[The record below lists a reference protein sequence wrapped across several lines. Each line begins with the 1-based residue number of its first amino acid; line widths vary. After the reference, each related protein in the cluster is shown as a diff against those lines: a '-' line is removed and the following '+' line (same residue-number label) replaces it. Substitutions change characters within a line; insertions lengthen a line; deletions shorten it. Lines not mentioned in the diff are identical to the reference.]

1 MQKLSA
7 SVADKRFRREL
18 SQILGVKLSLWAQTF
33 VPVMWSGYLFLISHE
48 AHVAC
53 QRGCLLILVFP
64 INCFI
69 PCNSI
74 CVISVTRSQCPVT
87 PVCLFV
93 PFSHQSV
100 YLAFINC
107 WVAVACRVSD
117 EGDSEA

>member
-1 MQKLSA
+1 MGTD
-7 SVADKRFRREL
+7 VCPCDVEW
-18 SQILGVKLSLWAQTF
+18 IF
-33 VPVMWSGYLFLISHE
+33 VPHLMKPMWP
-48 AHVAC
+48 VK
-53 QRGCLLILVFP
+53 RGCLLILVFP
-64 INCFI
+64 INSFI

-100 YLAFINC
+100 YLAFVNC